1 MWYLQESNQGHKDF
15 QSFALPT
22 ELRYHAKF
30 AGTNILAFQ
39 ELASRLEKN
48 FYFYPMS
55 KKRHLV
61 LDIGNTHTKYGYFE
75 ANALKDSGV
84 CSDWSMDEW
93 ASFHQKAPFT
103 TVLVGSVG
111 ASTKQILSLLPQSCD
126 VAFIDNNTKYPFT
139 TAYDN
144 INTLGIDRRA
154 ALSGAVATYPNT
166 PVLVIDAGSCITYD
180 FMDANGHHA
189 GGAISPGRAMRYG
202 ALHMFTANLP
212 LLDPT
217 DVVPAIGTSTSSSM
231 SMGVEAGVISEIHAH
246 IEAFTQKFGDFTII
260 LTGGDANFLIK
271 NIKYTIFADSE
282 LILIGLQNLLM
293 FNTFHEK

>member
-39 ELASRLEKN
+39 ELTSRLKKN
-48 FYFYPMS
+48 FYFYLMI
-55 KKRHLV
+55 KNQQLV
-61 LDIGNTHTKYGYFE
+61 LDIGNTNTKYGYFE
-75 ANALKDSGV
+75 ANALKESGK
-84 CSDWSMDEW
+84 CSDWSMNEW

-126 VAFIDNNTKYPFT
+126 VAFIDDTTKYPFT
-139 TAYDN
+139 TAYDD
-144 INTLGIDRRA
+144 INTLGIDRGA
-154 ALSGAVATYPNT
+154 ALSGAMATHPNT

-260 LTGGDANFLIK
+260 LTGGDAQFFGKRLKNSIFAHSKILLEGLNFLLEYNK
-271 NIKYTIFADSE
+271 
-282 LILIGLQNLLM
+282 
-293 FNTFHEK
+293 